1 MQRVLVA
8 LVCLLILRITGGI
21 VSAYPD
27 YARANFE
34 SQFLYGRESY
44 FYNGYHLAFY
54 AHIASGPC
62 SLVFGMVLL
71 SERFRIRFP
80 TWHRIL
86 GRVQAVVVLLFVVP
100 GGLWMAWYADGGG
113 VASAGF
119 AILGLATGVAMVR
132 GWSLAVGRQF
142 VEHRRWMWRCYLL
155 LCSAIVL
162 RIVGGLSVVTG
173 QDDEWVYPVAAWAC
187 WLLPL
192 AVFEIVNSI
201 RVRTGLSPSA
211 ADSERS

>member
-1 MQRVLVA
+1 MLVA

-27 YARANFE
+27 YAPANFE

-62 SLVFGMVLL
+62 SLILGMVLL

-80 TWHRIL
+80 KWHRIL
-86 GRVQAVVVLLFVVP
+86 GRVQAIVVLLFVVP

-113 VASAGF
+113 VAGAGF

-132 GWSLAVGRQF
+132 GWSLAVRRQF

-162 RIVGGLSVVTG
+162 RIIGGLSVVTG
-173 QDDEWVYPVAAWAC
+173 QDAAWVYPVAAWVC

-192 AVFEIVNSI
+192 AVFEIATRLRKTVLTS
-201 RVRTGLSPSA
+201 VSGSRTSG
-211 ADSERS
+211 